1 MSISALSSSNLAA
14 TQASAFSRIGNS
26 GSSATGAAE
35 GGTRGQRPDGGAFMD
50 AISSALSSLGISLD
64 DVKSSSAGSSGT
76 SATDAASDETATE
89 TTDTASTSATGD
101 AGQALGAFL
110 HQLMST
116 LHAQNGS
123 SKPPEGEAPSGP
135 PPSGGKGGPGNIESD
150 LQSLIQKLGSSSS
163 DSSDSD
169 SGASALRSS
178 FSTLLQTLGGSSSS
192 GSGDKLASFLQSLSS
207 SMGGASS
214 SGNLVNTTA

>member
-14 TQASAFSRIGNS
+14 TQASAFSRIGSS
-26 GSSATGAAE
+26 GASATGAAD
-35 GGTRGQRPDGGAFMD
+35 GGTRPHRPDGGAFMD

-64 DVKSSSAGSSGT
+64 DVKSSGASTTG
-76 SATDAASDETATE
+76 AASDETATDV
-89 TTDTASTSATGD
+89 TDTASTSATGD

-123 SKPPEGEAPSGP
+123 SKPPEGEPPSGP

-169 SGASALRSS
+169 SGTSALQSS
-178 FSTLLQTLGGSSSS
+178 FSTLLQTLGGSSS
-192 GSGDKLASFLQSLSS
+192 GSSDKLASFLQSLSS